1 MLGWALV
8 FAVLAVVAGY
18 FGFLGLAGLAATIAD
33 GVALAEDLMA
43 TGQARE
49 KMKEFVDFTQMMS
62 QGGHA

>member
-1 MLGWALV
+1 MS
-8 FAVLAVVAGY
+8 
-18 FGFLGLAGLAATIAD
+18 GLAATIAD
-33 GVALAEDLMA
+33 GVALAEDLIA